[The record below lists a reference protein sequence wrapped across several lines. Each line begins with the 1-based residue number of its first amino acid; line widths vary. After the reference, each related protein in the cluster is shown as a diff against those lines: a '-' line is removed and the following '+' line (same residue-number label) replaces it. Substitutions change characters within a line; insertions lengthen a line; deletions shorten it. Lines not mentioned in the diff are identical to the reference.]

1 MIRRPPRS
9 TRTDTLLPY
18 TTRFRSD
25 RAVVGRDGQPFGA
38 VHHGAARDARR
49 LLAFDQHV
57 GLVVEIDR
65 GRRRRRLALAGVA
78 WVRRA
83 GGQTV
88 LAADQRAP
96 FARAVPV
103 EPRHIA
109 RAIVEAVGVRSAGL
123 VALGDGG
130 DQYLKAPW

>member
-1 MIRRPPRS
+1 MGGGGGEAAAGVGWQAEERGG
-9 TRTDTLLPY
+9 
-18 TTRFRSD
+18 
-25 RAVVGRDGQPFGA
+25 VGRDGQPFGA

-88 LAADQRAP
+88 LADDQRAP
-96 FARAVPV
+96 FARAVAV
-103 EPRHIA
+103 EARHIE
-109 RAIVEAVGVRSAGL
+109 RAIVEEVGVRSAERRVGKE
-123 VALGDGG
+123 GG
-130 DQYLKAPW
+130 RTGSYRWR